1 MEEYHRR
8 LEELEDRLVGEVN
21 GPRLMEYTREI
32 SQWIRVSG
40 TKDEVESMKYVG
52 GVLEGFGYKTTL
64 TFHPAFISVPVRASL
79 EMESPEKISFEAIT
93 HSFTPS
99 TPAAGLIGE
108 LVANSSSVI
117 EGKVVVCKGLPS
129 APEVANLQKFGA
141 RAVVYIQ
148 DNCLHYNGVSPLW
161 GAPTQETE
169 GLIPCLPVVSVTRKD
184 GETLELFLKDGRA
197 RVRIETV
204 VDTGW
209 RDIPLLEAEMPATG
223 SDKFL
228 LFSCHLDSWDYGA
241 MDNGA
246 ANATA
251 IEVAR
256 ILASKRAFWL
266 RGLRL
271 AFWAGHSHG
280 KFAGSSWYADHHF
293 EELERSCIGHI
304 YADSTGG
311 KDAVVITE
319 APVMPQTRQLAA
331 DVIKKQTGQ
340 EFVGKRIGHFADQ
353 SFYGVGLTSIFGTFS
368 EQDAEK
374 NKDVLSFKTG
384 SGKSRAGG
392 LGWWWHSRH
401 DTLDKVDEANL
412 VRDTRVY
419 AATAWRL
426 LTLPVLPYDFREAV
440 ADMEQTVMGLQAR
453 LGGRFD
459 LEGLIGRLSALG
471 EMVKDFTEGIK
482 GIVEPG
488 EGADTANEKLMKL
501 SHRIVRI
508 TFHDRDCFGFDLSG
522 PMYPIPS
529 LAEGARL
536 AEVTEKS
543 HKYYVLE
550 TELQRGCNRVMHY
563 LKEAMDVVR

>member
-1 MEEYHRR
+1 MGEYHRR
-8 LEELEDRLVGEVN
+8 LEELEDVLVGEVS
-21 GPRLMEYTREI
+21 GPRLMVYTREI
-32 SQWIRVSG
+32 SKWIRVSG
-40 TKDEVESMKYVG
+40 TKDEVESVKYVG

-79 EMESPEKISFEAIT
+79 ELESPEKISFEAIT
-93 HSFTPS
+93 HAFTPS
-99 TPAAGLIGE
+99 TPVTGLIGE
-108 LVANSSSVI
+108 LVAHSSPVI
-117 EGKVVVCKGLPS
+117 EGRVVLCKGLPS
-129 APEVANLQKFGA
+129 AVEAANLQKFGA
-141 RAVVYIQ
+141 SAVVYVQ
-148 DNCLHYNGVSPLW
+148 DACLHYNGVSPLW
-161 GAPTQETE
+161 GAPTEETE
-169 GLIPCLPVVSVTRKD
+169 GLIPLLPVVSITRKD
-184 GETLELFLKDGRA
+184 GAILERFLKDGRA

-209 RDIPLLEAEMPATG
+209 RDIPLLEAEMPAAD

-228 LFSCHLDSWDYGA
+228 FFSCHIDSWDYGA

-256 ILASKRAFWL
+256 VLASKREFWQ

-293 EELERSCIGHI
+293 EELERNCIGHI

-331 DVIKKQTGQ
+331 DVIKKQTGE

-374 NKDVLSFKTG
+374 NRDVLSFKTG

-392 LGWWWHSRH
+392 LGWWWHSCH
-401 DTLDKVDEANL
+401 DTIDKVDEANL
-412 VRDTRVY
+412 VRDTRIY
-419 AATAWRL
+419 TATAWRL

-440 ADMEQTVMGLQAR
+440 ADMERTVRELQDS
-453 LGGRFD
+453 LKGRFEFD
-459 LEGLIGRLSALG
+459 GLIKRLSVLG
-471 EMVKDFTEGIK
+471 ETVKGFSEGIK
-482 GIVEPG
+482 AIAEPG
-488 EGADTANEKLMKL
+488 EEADRANEKLMKL
-501 SHRIVRI
+501 SHKIVRV
-508 TFHDRDCFGFDLSG
+508 TFHDKDCFGFDLSG

-529 LAEGARL
+529 LAKGRSL
-536 AEVTEKS
+536 AMVTDKS
-543 HKYYVLE
+543 HKYYMLA

-563 LKEAMDVVR
+563 LKEAMEVLK